1 MENSIDGAPEI
12 CYTGKKG
19 GIIMN
24 QKPETAAEVNRT
36 ADETMQEAEDAEVL
50 RISEVLLQRNAAV
63 YEELAK

>member
-1 MENSIDGAPEI
+1 
-12 CYTGKKG
+12 
-19 GIIMN
+19 MN